1 MKITKELLEQ
11 MIEEAASEYVY
22 GVKNPGRVANQYKI
36 KTIKKVI
43 FEELSANLTEDG
55 HEDTSSAIRK
65 LKTSIED
72 AGEILQ
78 GLQTHH
84 GDLPSWWMGKVTIA
98 ADYLNKAR
106 DYFLVSGDVMQEELA
121 LEEGASMKIPV
132 EQYEDFKKRLEKF
145 YTHFEKFSETLRYQL
160 QSVYPNELKTSDPYD
175 KEEDAKRKVRAK
187 QIRGEF
193 AKYNRQLGALD
204 RHLSDLLQQYNFK
217 MEYWATQSVKAQ
229 RDLALEQELD
239 ERCQKGYKTH
249 PTQKTKEMY
258 GKTYR
263 NCIKAEGMEE
273 DAMDEIFGLT
283 NNISSN
289 ILHLSKEDRA
299 LIERDLEEIRELAQM
314 EVMDERK
321 LKPDE
326 KRKLKRLEK
335 EVPKKDFTDQ
345 YGKEGESI
353 YYATLTKMAKKDKKK

>member
-78 GLQTHH
+78 GLQAHH

-106 DYFLVSGDVMQEELA
+106 DYFLVSGDVMQEE
-121 LEEGASMKIPV
+121 
-132 EQYEDFKKRLEKF
+132 
-145 YTHFEKFSETLRYQL
+145 
-160 QSVYPNELKTSDPYD
+160 
-175 KEEDAKRKVRAK
+175 
-187 QIRGEF
+187 
-193 AKYNRQLGALD
+193 
-204 RHLSDLLQQYNFK
+204 
-217 MEYWATQSVKAQ
+217 
-229 RDLALEQELD
+229 ELD

-263 NCIKAEGMEE
+263 NCIKAEGEE
-273 DAMDEIFGLT
+273 VE
-283 NNISSN
+283 
-289 ILHLSKEDRA
+289 
-299 LIERDLEEIRELAQM
+299 
-314 EVMDERK
+314 ERK
-321 LKPDE
+321 LKPGE

>member
-36 KTIKKVI
+36 KIIKKVI
-43 FEELSANLTEDG
+43 LEELAANLTEDG

-78 GLQTHH
+78 GLQAHH

-106 DYFLVSGDVMQEELA
+106 DYFLVSGDVMQEE
-121 LEEGASMKIPV
+121 
-132 EQYEDFKKRLEKF
+132 
-145 YTHFEKFSETLRYQL
+145 
-160 QSVYPNELKTSDPYD
+160 
-175 KEEDAKRKVRAK
+175 
-187 QIRGEF
+187 
-193 AKYNRQLGALD
+193 
-204 RHLSDLLQQYNFK
+204 
-217 MEYWATQSVKAQ
+217 
-229 RDLALEQELD
+229 ELD

-263 NCIKAEGMEE
+263 NCIKAEGEE
-273 DAMDEIFGLT
+273 VE
-283 NNISSN
+283 
-289 ILHLSKEDRA
+289 
-299 LIERDLEEIRELAQM
+299 
-314 EVMDERK
+314 ERK
-321 LKPDE
+321 LKPGE

>member
-78 GLQTHH
+78 GLQAHH

-106 DYFLVSGDVMQEELA
+106 DYFLVSGDVMQEE
-121 LEEGASMKIPV
+121 
-132 EQYEDFKKRLEKF
+132 
-145 YTHFEKFSETLRYQL
+145 
-160 QSVYPNELKTSDPYD
+160 
-175 KEEDAKRKVRAK
+175 
-187 QIRGEF
+187 
-193 AKYNRQLGALD
+193 
-204 RHLSDLLQQYNFK
+204 
-217 MEYWATQSVKAQ
+217 
-229 RDLALEQELD
+229 ELD

-249 PTQKTKEMY
+249 PTTKTKTMY

-263 NCIKAEGMEE
+263 NCVKAEG
-273 DAMDEIFGLT
+273 A
-283 NNISSN
+283 
-289 ILHLSKEDRA
+289 
-299 LIERDLEEIRELAQM
+299 
-314 EVMDERK
+314 EVEERK
-321 LKPDE
+321 LKPTE
-326 KRKLKRLEK
+326 KKKLKRLEK

>member
-78 GLQTHH
+78 GLQAHH

-106 DYFLVSGDVMQEELA
+106 DYFLVSGDVMQEE
-121 LEEGASMKIPV
+121 
-132 EQYEDFKKRLEKF
+132 
-145 YTHFEKFSETLRYQL
+145 
-160 QSVYPNELKTSDPYD
+160 
-175 KEEDAKRKVRAK
+175 
-187 QIRGEF
+187 
-193 AKYNRQLGALD
+193 
-204 RHLSDLLQQYNFK
+204 
-217 MEYWATQSVKAQ
+217 
-229 RDLALEQELD
+229 ELD

-249 PTQKTKEMY
+249 PTRKTKEMY

-263 NCIKAEGMEE
+263 NCIKAEGEE
-273 DAMDEIFGLT
+273 VE
-283 NNISSN
+283 
-289 ILHLSKEDRA
+289 
-299 LIERDLEEIRELAQM
+299 
-314 EVMDERK
+314 ERK
-321 LKPDE
+321 LKPGE

>member
-1 MKITKELLEQ
+1 MKITKEQL
-11 MIEEAASEYVY
+11 
-22 GVKNPGRVANQYKI
+22 NQII
-36 KTIKKVI
+36 K
-43 FEELSANLTEDG
+43 EELSA
-55 HEDTSSAIRK
+55 I
-65 LKTSIED
+65 I
-72 AGEILQ
+72 
-78 GLQTHH
+78 
-84 GDLPSWWMGKVTIA
+84 
-98 ADYLNKAR
+98 
-106 DYFLVSGDVMQEELA
+106 
-121 LEEGASMKIPV
+121 EEGASMKIPV

-145 YTHFEKFSETLRYQL
+145 YTHFEKFSESMRYQL
-160 QSVYPNELKTSDPYD
+160 QSVYPKELKTSDPYSE
-175 KEEDAKRKVRAK
+175 EEDAKRKVRAK

-217 MEYWATQSVKAQ
+217 MEYWATQSAKAQ

-263 NCIKAEGMEE
+263 NCIKAEGEE
-273 DAMDEIFGLT
+273 VE
-283 NNISSN
+283 
-289 ILHLSKEDRA
+289 
-299 LIERDLEEIRELAQM
+299 
-314 EVMDERK
+314 ERK
-321 LKPDE
+321 LKPGE

>member
-78 GLQTHH
+78 GLQGHQ

-106 DYFLVSGDVMQEELA
+106 DYFLVSGDVMQEE
-121 LEEGASMKIPV
+121 
-132 EQYEDFKKRLEKF
+132 
-145 YTHFEKFSETLRYQL
+145 
-160 QSVYPNELKTSDPYD
+160 
-175 KEEDAKRKVRAK
+175 
-187 QIRGEF
+187 
-193 AKYNRQLGALD
+193 
-204 RHLSDLLQQYNFK
+204 
-217 MEYWATQSVKAQ
+217 
-229 RDLALEQELD
+229 ELD

-249 PTQKTKEMY
+249 PTTKTKTMY

-263 NCIKAEGMEE
+263 NCVKAEG
-273 DAMDEIFGLT
+273 A
-283 NNISSN
+283 
-289 ILHLSKEDRA
+289 
-299 LIERDLEEIRELAQM
+299 
-314 EVMDERK
+314 EVEERK
-321 LKPDE
+321 LKPTE
-326 KRKLKRLEK
+326 KKKLKRLEK

>member
-78 GLQTHH
+78 GLQGHQ

-106 DYFLVSGDVMQEELA
+106 DYFLVSGDVMQEE
-121 LEEGASMKIPV
+121 
-132 EQYEDFKKRLEKF
+132 
-145 YTHFEKFSETLRYQL
+145 
-160 QSVYPNELKTSDPYD
+160 
-175 KEEDAKRKVRAK
+175 
-187 QIRGEF
+187 
-193 AKYNRQLGALD
+193 
-204 RHLSDLLQQYNFK
+204 
-217 MEYWATQSVKAQ
+217 
-229 RDLALEQELD
+229 ELD

-249 PTQKTKEMY
+249 PTTKTKTMY

-273 DAMDEIFGLT
+273 E
-283 NNISSN
+283 
-289 ILHLSKEDRA
+289 
-299 LIERDLEEIRELAQM
+299 
-314 EVMDERK
+314 ERK
-321 LKPDE
+321 LKPTE
-326 KRKLKRLEK
+326 KKKLKRLEK

>member
-78 GLQTHH
+78 GLQAHH

-106 DYFLVSGDVMQEELA
+106 DYFLVSGDVMQEE
-121 LEEGASMKIPV
+121 
-132 EQYEDFKKRLEKF
+132 
-145 YTHFEKFSETLRYQL
+145 
-160 QSVYPNELKTSDPYD
+160 
-175 KEEDAKRKVRAK
+175 
-187 QIRGEF
+187 
-193 AKYNRQLGALD
+193 
-204 RHLSDLLQQYNFK
+204 
-217 MEYWATQSVKAQ
+217 
-229 RDLALEQELD
+229 ELD

-249 PTQKTKEMY
+249 PTRKTKEMY

-263 NCIKAEGMEE
+263 NCIKAEGEE
-273 DAMDEIFGLT
+273 VE
-283 NNISSN
+283 
-289 ILHLSKEDRA
+289 
-299 LIERDLEEIRELAQM
+299 
-314 EVMDERK
+314 ERK
-321 LKPDE
+321 LKPTE
-326 KRKLKRLEK
+326 KKKLKRLEK

>member
-36 KTIKKVI
+36 KTIKKAI
-43 FEELSANLTEDG
+43 FE
-55 HEDTSSAIRK
+55 
-65 LKTSIED
+65 
-72 AGEILQ
+72 
-78 GLQTHH
+78 
-84 GDLPSWWMGKVTIA
+84 
-98 ADYLNKAR
+98 
-106 DYFLVSGDVMQEELA
+106 
-121 LEEGASMKIPV
+121 
-132 EQYEDFKKRLEKF
+132 
-145 YTHFEKFSETLRYQL
+145 
-160 QSVYPNELKTSDPYD
+160 
-175 KEEDAKRKVRAK
+175 
-187 QIRGEF
+187 
-193 AKYNRQLGALD
+193 
-204 RHLSDLLQQYNFK
+204 
-217 MEYWATQSVKAQ
+217 
-229 RDLALEQELD
+229 ELD

-249 PTQKTKEMY
+249 DTQKTKQMF

-263 NCIKAEGMEE
+263 NCVKAEGMEE

-321 LKPDE
+321 LKPTE
-326 KRKLKRLEK
+326 KKKLKRLEK

>member
-43 FEELSANLTEDG
+43 FEELSANLNEDG

-78 GLQTHH
+78 GLQGHQ

-106 DYFLVSGDVMQEELA
+106 DYFLVSGDVMQEE
-121 LEEGASMKIPV
+121 
-132 EQYEDFKKRLEKF
+132 
-145 YTHFEKFSETLRYQL
+145 
-160 QSVYPNELKTSDPYD
+160 
-175 KEEDAKRKVRAK
+175 
-187 QIRGEF
+187 
-193 AKYNRQLGALD
+193 
-204 RHLSDLLQQYNFK
+204 
-217 MEYWATQSVKAQ
+217 
-229 RDLALEQELD
+229 ELD

-249 PTQKTKEMY
+249 PTRKTKEMY

-263 NCIKAEGMEE
+263 NCIKAEGEE
-273 DAMDEIFGLT
+273 VE
-283 NNISSN
+283 
-289 ILHLSKEDRA
+289 
-299 LIERDLEEIRELAQM
+299 
-314 EVMDERK
+314 ERK
-321 LKPDE
+321 LKPTE
-326 KRKLKRLEK
+326 KKKLKRLEK